1 MRISDW
7 SSDVCSSDLDDG
19 AARIPAKG
27 RLLIVANHP
36 SGALDAL
43 ALLDLVGKVRRDVR
57 IVANDV
63 LSLVEPLSELLLP
76 LRILGGNAGAASL
89 RAIGRALANEEGVI
103 VFPAGELSRLGPR
116 GLRDRRWRLGLL
128 HFERRAG

>member
-76 LRILGGNAGAASL
+76 LRILGGNAGADSL
-89 RAIGRALANEEGVI
+89 RAIGRALEHEECVI
-103 VFPAGELSRLGPR
+103 VFTAGEVSRLGPR
-116 GLRDRRWRLGLL
+116 GVADTRSGRGFLRLNP
-128 HFERRAG
+128 A

>member
-76 LRILGGNAGAASL
+76 LRILGGNAGADRL
-89 RAIGRALANEEGVI
+89 RAIGREIG
-103 VFPAGELSRLGPR
+103 
-116 GLRDRRWRLGLL
+116 
-128 HFERRAG
+128 RAHV

>member
-7 SSDVCSSDLDDG
+7 SSDVGSSDL
-19 AARIPAKG
+19 
-27 RLLIVANHP
+27 
-36 SGALDAL
+36 L

-76 LRILGGNAGAASL
+76 LRILGGNAGADSL
-89 RAIGRALANEEGVI
+89 RAIGRALENEECVI
-103 VFPAGELSRLGPR
+103 VFPAGEVSRLGRAVTSR
-116 GLRDRRWRLGLL
+116 GGSE
-128 HFERRAG
+128 F